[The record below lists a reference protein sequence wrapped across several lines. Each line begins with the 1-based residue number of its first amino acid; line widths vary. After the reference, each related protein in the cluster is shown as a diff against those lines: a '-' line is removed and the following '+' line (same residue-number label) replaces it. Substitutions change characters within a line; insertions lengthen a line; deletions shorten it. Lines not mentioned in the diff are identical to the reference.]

1 MVSVWSS
8 VWGSVCLPPQE
19 CPLEFTRP
27 SRLVCAV
34 LFALIASKRRGRVA
48 KSADCGLCSHT
59 HTKQEWEREWQRE
72 RKREEGKREQKEK
85 KHTHETQTNETP
97 PWIFRIPHTPCVP
110 GRTQTGYSYRQ
121 LVSLHS
127 KYSYCSAK
135 LQINTL
141 IESQGIRKYLA
152 CINSAKELE
161 MLCGMGGNGR
171 AQNGTRTAMGTGVF
185 VSILY
190 LIYFNF
196 LPIRLRRVCRCGT
209 FYCTA
214 LLSSGMQF

>member
-59 HTKQEWEREWQRE
+59 HKTRMGTRVAKGKGKGGRQTRTK
-72 RKREEGKREQKEK
+72 RKET
-85 KHTHETQTNETP
+85 HTRNTDKCNL

>member
-1 MVSVWSS
+1 MIPPALADFVHSFN
-8 VWGSVCLPPQE
+8 CLPQALWLQKGMGFTLSLSRLASRLGLCLLPQE
-19 CPLEFTRP
+19 WPLEFTRP
-27 SRLVCAV
+27 SRLVCSL

-48 KSADCGLCSHT
+48 KSADCGLCSH
-59 HTKQEWEREWQRE
+59 KQNRNEKERGEKERERE
-72 RKREEGKREQKEK
+72 RKQARTKRS
-85 KHTHETQTNETP
+85 P

-152 CINSAKELE
+152 CINCA
-161 MLCGMGGNGR
+161 
-171 AQNGTRTAMGTGVF
+171 
-185 VSILY
+185 
-190 LIYFNF
+190 
-196 LPIRLRRVCRCGT
+196 
-209 FYCTA
+209 
-214 LLSSGMQF
+214 

>member
-1 MVSVWSS
+1 MAAEGNGFHSLSLS
-8 VWGSVCLPPQE
+8 RLASRLGLCLLPQE
-19 CPLEFTRP
+19 WPLEFTRP
-27 SRLVCAV
+27 SRLVCSL

-48 KSADCGLCSHT
+48 KSADCGLCSH
-59 HTKQEWEREWQRE
+59 KQNRNEREKGERE
-72 RKREEGKREQKEK
+72 RKQARTKR
-85 KHTHETQTNETP
+85 NP

-152 CINSAKELE
+152 CINCA
-161 MLCGMGGNGR
+161 
-171 AQNGTRTAMGTGVF
+171 
-185 VSILY
+185 
-190 LIYFNF
+190 
-196 LPIRLRRVCRCGT
+196 
-209 FYCTA
+209 
-214 LLSSGMQF
+214 